1 MNERATILLRLSEN
15 NRLLHTTFTSL
26 GRVIVR
32 KSLSLLV
39 FDCYDF
45 TRSLKY
51 LCLEPILCALTLK
64 MCYQIIDSLNLLG
77 CNIFFYHYTKKK
89 KEFPGKSMAYDSNK
103 LLTCLQIKI
112 SIYAGLYLPALLT
125 TNPTAIP
132 TLVNSG

>member
-1 MNERATILLRLSEN
+1 MNERTTILLRLSEN
-15 NRLLHTTFTSL
+15 NRLLHTTFTSPSGESL
-26 GRVIVR
+26 FE
-32 KSLSLLV
+32 SLSRCWSLIV
-39 FDCYDF
+39 MI
-45 TRSLKY
+45 SLKY